1 MRVGTATLVHSYT
14 LQFNIDDIIDQ
25 VSIFFMVGTICRVCS
40 HVDGNDMYP
49 RKDET
54 AMESYYKVTYLERTA
69 HLIKTSSC

>member
-49 RKDET
+49 RK
-54 AMESYYKVTYLERTA
+54 
-69 HLIKTSSC
+69 